1 MPESQR
7 RPHARDPSPAA
18 SLAARGL
25 PTLYQP
31 KRRPPPADRDS
42 SPAEPST
49 PRSPR
54 PSDVHRRGAGRAG
67 HATRL
72 PPRRWRRAR
81 PHHAHRPKRR
91 PPPADRL
98 RPRPRRRRAAR
109 GHPTRTAEEP
119 AAPATRHVSLRV
131 VGGAR
136 GLTTRTGPN
145 AGRRPWTATPPAAP
159 STAPRRTS
167 STTACGACT
176 STMSCWPA
184 STSRPASSCPEK
196 V

>member
-91 PPPADRL
+91 PPAVDRD
-98 RPRPRRRRAAR
+98 PSGRALDGAAQDELDDGLWSVYFYDVLLAR
-109 GHPTRTAEEP
+109 FDEP
-119 AAPATRHVSLRV
+119 AGVLVP
-131 VGGAR
+131 
-136 GLTTRTGPN
+136 
-145 AGRRPWTATPPAAP
+145 
-159 STAPRRTS
+159 
-167 STTACGACT
+167 
-176 STMSCWPA
+176 
-184 STSRPASSCPEK
+184 
-196 V
+196 